1 MTSLTRNWWL
11 VVVRGVLAI
20 LFGLTAVFWPGLT
33 FLVLI
38 LMFGIYAMVDGVFAM
53 LTGVVSSRYSPRW
66 WVFLLEGV
74 VGFAAGLVAILR
86 PGLAAFVLIA
96 VIASWAILT
105 GILEIAAAI
114 RLRRE
119 ISNEWMLA
127 FAGFVSIVLG
137 VLLFFQPAAGGLVI
151 TLMIGLYALIFGIVL
166 VILGFRLRKWDI
178 PPRTDDRTP
187 IQSAR

>member
-1 MTSLTRNWWL
+1 MNLTRNWWL
-11 VVVRGVLAI
+11 VVLRGLLAI
-20 LFGLTAVFWPGLT
+20 LFGLVAIFWPGLT
-33 FLVLI
+33 FLILV

-53 LTGVVSSRYSPRW
+53 LTGVVSSNYSPRW

-74 VGFAAGLVAILR
+74 VSFAAGLIAILR
-86 PGLAAFVLIA
+86 PGLAAFVLLV

-119 ISNEWMLA
+119 ITNEWMLA

-137 VLLFFQPAAGGLVI
+137 VLLFFQPVAGGLVI
-151 TLMIGLYALIFGIVL
+151 TLMIGSYALIFGIML
-166 VILGFRLRKWDI
+166 IILGFRLRKWDI
-178 PPRTDDRTP
+178 PPRTNDRTP
-187 IQSAR
+187 VQSAR

>member
-1 MTSLTRNWWL
+1 MTNLTRNWWL
-11 VVVRGVLAI
+11 VVLRGLLGI
-20 LFGLTAVFWPGLT
+20 LFGLIAIFWPGLT
-33 FLVLI
+33 FLILV

-53 LTGVVSSRYSPRW
+53 LTGVVSSKYSPRW

-74 VGFAAGLVAILR
+74 VSFAAGLIAILR

-119 ISNEWMLA
+119 ITNEWMLA

-137 VLLFFQPAAGGLVI
+137 VLLFFQPAAGGLVL
-151 TLMIGLYALIFGIVL
+151 TLMIGSYALIFGIIL
-166 VILGFRLRKWDI
+166 VILGFRLRKWDN
-178 PPRTDDRTP
+178 PPRMNNRTP
-187 IQSAR
+187 IQSVR